1 MDLVNNY
8 RDTDDVLF
16 CLWYIVFWG
25 FFCYQSDSHVL
36 LLDWRFF
43 CFIKYSADSWF
54 DWSLSLT
61 PSPHQQ
67 RGMIPPQYLR
77 HSYTPVTQYRD
88 FILMVL
94 DAVVEHLGRSNPSKS
109 FLLVGMEG
117 KEWDGGMCLIFRR
130 MCMYVLHPLCPR
142 RGQSTLI

>member
-16 CLWYIVFWG
+16 CLWCIVFWV
-25 FFCYQSDSHVL
+25 FL
-36 LLDWRFF
+36 LSIRFPCSPLRLEIF

-94 DAVVEHLGRSNPSKS
+94 DAVVEHLGRSNPSKT

-130 MCMYVLHPLCPR
+130 MCVYVLHPLCPR
-142 RGQSTLI
+142 RGQATLI